1 MNQKILIPD
10 HFMIGTS
17 SSAWQIE
24 GCAGKSET
32 QKSWADLFYETDPSR
47 WHDQIGPE
55 KASDFYHHYKEDIKT
70 MADFKMNTFR
80 FTIQWARFMKDAL
93 KKEVDKEAVAYYR
106 DVIQTIK
113 VHGMKPIVSLEHW
126 DIPAILLEKY
136 DGWASRETVDLYVD
150 YVQKVLDEFHDEVDL
165 WFAFTEPNIPI
176 DNGYIKKIWYPFV
189 HDPQRAYQA
198 HFHKILATT
207 KAVKAM
213 EPYKEDGCRLGV
225 MLHMTPIYARSGEAR
240 DVQAAYYADLFQ
252 VRIYLDPYLK
262 GEFPQ
267 ELLRKLEE
275 HNCMFAYEQ
284 ADFEDIKKYRI
295 DMLGIDYYFPIRVK
309 ARETA
314 YDKDVFHPEFYYEP
328 WVMPGRK
335 YNADR

>member
-136 DGWASRETVDLYVD
+136 DG
-150 YVQKVLDEFHDEVDL
+150 
-165 WFAFTEPNIPI
+165 
-176 DNGYIKKIWYPFV
+176 
-189 HDPQRAYQA
+189 
-198 HFHKILATT
+198 
-207 KAVKAM
+207 
-213 EPYKEDGCRLGV
+213 
-225 MLHMTPIYARSGEAR
+225 
-240 DVQAAYYADLFQ
+240 
-252 VRIYLDPYLK
+252 
-262 GEFPQ
+262 
-267 ELLRKLEE
+267 
-275 HNCMFAYEQ
+275 
-284 ADFEDIKKYRI
+284 
-295 DMLGIDYYFPIRVK
+295 
-309 ARETA
+309 
-314 YDKDVFHPEFYYEP
+314 
-328 WVMPGRK
+328 
-335 YNADR
+335 